1 MTPVEIGRAL
11 DAAESALAAG
21 RRLDGTGFWKAVAA
35 VKRDPALVEAHAER
49 IGRIDRAAFERW
61 ALLALPAATGT
72 ALMVAG
78 TAAGLLLVLWGYYV
92 EAPWNGLLLLAG
104 TVITM
109 VTTHGLA
116 HLVVG
121 RMGGMRFTHWFVGT
135 IRRPQPGVKVDYE
148 SYLRVPARRRA
159 WMHASGAVVTKAVPF
174 LALGPAF
181 VMPAPWWATALL
193 LVVGVVQI
201 ATDALW
207 SVKASDW
214 KKYRREME
222 VARRASVG
230 R

>member
-1 MTPVEIGRAL
+1 MTREEIETRL
-11 DAAESALAAG
+11 VAAEKAVAAG
-21 RRLDGTGFWKAVAA
+21 GGVAGTGFWKAVGA
-35 VKRDPALVEAHAER
+35 VKRDPALVEAYADR
-49 IGRIDRAAFERW
+49 IGGIDRAAFEQW
-61 ALLALPAATGT
+61 AFLKVPVTTGAAVMTT
-72 ALMVAG
+72 G

-104 TVITM
+104 TAITL

-121 RMGGMRFTHWFVGT
+121 RLSGMRFTHWFVGT
-135 IRRPQPGVKVDYE
+135 IRRPQPGVKVDYG
-148 SYLRVPARRRA
+148 SYLRSPAPRRA
-159 WMHASGAVVTKAVPF
+159 WMHASGAVVTKAIPF

-193 LVVGVVQI
+193 LVLGVGQLV
-201 ATDALW
+201 TDTLW

-222 VARRASVG
+222 FARSSSAT
-230 R
+230 